1 MRKFILTLVTLAAL
15 SILAVLVAGLDGR
28 LRVTLM
34 GYDVATDLSVA
45 VGVLLVAAFGL
56 VVIVLTAQFFW
67 HLPARLQARSS
78 MARQRMGTQAL
89 AEALMAL
96 ARGDAEGARAGVDL
110 ARRKLPNEPLPLL
123 VAAQTDLLSGNAAAA
138 EGKYSLMASKTQNPA
153 LSKLG
158 LEGLFYL
165 ARMQNPPE
173 AEALAHRALAQ
184 DAKASWALEGLMA
197 LAVQN
202 SDWEVAERWLRRW
215 ASSGAGRKKV
225 NACRAVI
232 HAAAAQALALED
244 NAEARRQALKKAE
257 QASAAA
263 PDLVPATTLKAQLQA
278 RAGNHRKA
286 RKTLRD
292 AWARQPHPHL
302 GDAWMA
308 AHADQPAASRLRL
321 AAQMVRAHD
330 EHIESHIFRARVACS
345 ARRYGFARKLLEP
358 HLENPDRRLC
368 QLMADIEIEEGN
380 EAGVRVWLDKAR
392 HARIE
397 AGWMARGLRLDNWQP
412 LCPVTG
418 ALGGVVWQEG
428 GQENSTK
435 AALPAPQNLP
445 QYAPQHSE
453 QISDTL
459 PQEEKSEEQMA
470 PLA

>member
-1 MRKFILTLVTLAAL
+1 MRKFLLILFILVAMSAV
-15 SILAVLVAGLDGR
+15 AVLVAGLEGR

-34 GYDVATDLSVA
+34 GFDVATDLSVA
-45 VGVLLVAAFGL
+45 VGALLVAALGL
-56 VVIVLTAQFFW
+56 ILVVLTAQFFW
-67 HLPARLQARSS
+67 HLPARLHTRRA

-110 ARRKLPNEPLPLL
+110 ARRKLPHEPLPLL
-123 VAAQTDLLSGNAAAA
+123 VAAQTDLLSGDAPAA
-138 EGKYSLMASKTQNPA
+138 EGKYRLMAGDTQNPA

-165 ARMQNPPE
+165 ARMQNPSE

-184 DAKASWALEGLMA
+184 DTKTAWALEGLMG
-197 LAVQN
+197 LAVQH
-202 SDWEVAERWLRRW
+202 SDWDTAERWLRQW
-215 ASSGAGRKKV
+215 ARSGAGRKKV
-225 NACRAVI
+225 NARRAII
-232 HAAAAQALALED
+232 HAAAAQALAVED
-244 NAEARRQALKKAE
+244 NAEARRLALKKTE

-263 PDLVPATTLKAQLQA
+263 PDLVPATALKAQLQA

-302 GDAWMA
+302 GEAWLA

-321 AAQMVRAHD
+321 AAQMVRAHSTHV
-330 EHIESHIFRARVACS
+330 EAHIFRARVACS
-345 ARRYGFARKLLEP
+345 ARRYSFARKLLEP
-358 HLENPDRRLC
+358 YLENPDRRLC
-368 QLMADIEIEEGN
+368 QLMADIETEEGN
-380 EAGVRVWLDKAR
+380 ETGARVWLDKAR
-392 HARIE
+392 HAPLE
-397 AGWMARGLRLDNWQP
+397 AGWMARGLRLDDWQP

-428 GQENSTK
+428 RHENVTE
-435 AALPAPQNLP
+435 AALPAPQNSP
-445 QYAPQHSE
+445 QNSQQNSDPDSRE
-453 QISDTL
+453 EISK
-459 PQEEKSEEQMA
+459 EEMA

>member
-1 MRKFILTLVTLAAL
+1 MRKFLLTLFLLAAV
-15 SILAVLVAGLDGR
+15 SAVAVLVAGLEGR

-34 GYDVATDLSVA
+34 GFDVATDLSVA
-45 VGVLLVAAFGL
+45 VGALLVAALGL
-56 VVIVLTAQFFW
+56 ILVVLTAQFFW
-67 HLPARLQARSS
+67 HLPARLHTRRA

-110 ARRKLPNEPLPLL
+110 ARRKLPHEPLPLL
-123 VAAQTDLLSGNAAAA
+123 VAAQTDLLSGDAPAA
-138 EGKYSLMASKTQNPA
+138 EGKYRLMASDTQNPA

-165 ARMQNPPE
+165 ARMQNPSE

-184 DAKASWALEGLMA
+184 DTKTAWALEGLMG
-197 LAVQN
+197 LAVQY
-202 SDWEVAERWLRRW
+202 SDWDTAERWLRQW
-215 ASSGAGRKKV
+215 ARSGAGRKKV
-225 NACRAVI
+225 NARRAVI
-232 HAAAAQALALED
+232 HAAAAQALAVED
-244 NAEARRQALKKAE
+244 NAEARRLALKKAE

-263 PDLVPATTLKAQLQA
+263 PDLVPATALKAQLQA

-302 GDAWMA
+302 GEAWLA

-321 AAQMVRAHD
+321 AAQMVRAHST
-330 EHIESHIFRARVACS
+330 HIEAHIFRARVACS
-345 ARRYGFARKLLEP
+345 ARRYSFARKLLEP
-358 HLENPDRRLC
+358 HLENPHRRLC
-368 QLMADIEIEEGN
+368 QLMADIETEEGN
-380 EAGVRVWLDKAR
+380 ETGARVWLDKAR
-392 HARIE
+392 HAPLE
-397 AGWMARGLRLDNWQP
+397 AGWTARGLRLDDWQP

-428 GQENSTK
+428 GHENVTET
-435 AALPAPQNLP
+435 ALPAPQNSP
-445 QYAPQHSE
+445 QNSQQNSDPVSRE
-453 QISDTL
+453 EISK
-459 PQEEKSEEQMA
+459 EEMA